1 MFPLLW
7 IPPPQTQ
14 GPAGLPRAGRWHPAL
29 LTGSGG
35 YCFPSAGS
43 CQLLGGIR
51 EGGREGG
58 RVEDQAGRRRAST
71 LRLVVTVV
79 KPVSPEKHEGA
90 LKTAASPA
98 FFCSPEAREGAGS
111 LLETAP
117 PLFSLKLSS
126 VSIQARTGDKRFQI
140 REIPFHLC
148 TCVLVLVT
156 PASGTTHPSNK

>member
-1 MFPLLW
+1 MK
-7 IPPPQTQ
+7 
-14 GPAGLPRAGRWHPAL
+14 
-29 LTGSGG
+29 SGT
-35 YCFPSAGS
+35 
-43 CQLLGGIR
+43 

-58 RVEDQAGRRRAST
+58 GPGRQKTGAST
-71 LRLVVTVV
+71 LRFVVTVV

-98 FFCSPEAREGAGS
+98 FFCSREAQEGAGS
-111 LLETAP
+111 LLEAAP

-148 TCVLVLVT
+148 TCVSVLVT